1 MRQMV
6 LGPAREFCVHAA
18 APVSGLAVFNALVMP
33 LQQAWPELAN
43 TYEAPGCQGTKIS
56 SERFFAFFPPVGV
69 QHGWQSAACSDLI
82 SHAGAAMWLHQ
93 TLIEVL
99 SSFS

>member
-1 MRQMV
+1 MTGSKAKPGAARLS
-6 LGPAREFCVHAA
+6 LGYL
-18 APVSGLAVFNALVMP
+18 GLP
-33 LQQAWPELAN
+33 N

-56 SERFFAFFPPVGV
+56 SERFFAFFPPVGF

-82 SHAGAAMWLHQ
+82 SHAGAPMWLHQ

-99 SSFS
+99 SPFS